1 MPRNCTTT
9 EPPITESICTECPE
23 IAPVPPSVTEH
34 PVLGW
39 NAGANSIAE
48 LDGDLHV
55 VFYPGTSTGIVL
67 GFKRDRAF
75 QTEPQGVEWG
85 FWIAMAG
92 VTRLAYVTELGVR
105 KTNAVAVSPDDK
117 YEIARRNGVVSYYRN
132 NRHVYTSRRAS
143 YGPLI
148 VNCCMYA
155 TGDVVP

>member
-1 MPRNCTTT
+1 MPRNCTVT
-9 EPPITESICTECPE
+9 EPPITPSICTECPE
-23 IAPVPPSVTEH
+23 IAAVPPSVTEH

-55 VFYPGTSTGIVL
+55 VFYPGTSTGVVL
-67 GFKRDRAF
+67 GFKRDRGF
-75 QTEPQGVEWG
+75 QTDPVRIEHG

-92 VTRLAYVTELGVR
+92 VARLAYVAELGVR
-105 KTNAVAVSPDDK
+105 KSNPVQVAPTDR
-117 YEIARRNGVVSYYRN
+117 YEIVRRAGVVSYYRN
-132 NRHVYTSRRAS
+132 NRHVYTSRSAS

-155 TGDVVP
+155 TGDSVA